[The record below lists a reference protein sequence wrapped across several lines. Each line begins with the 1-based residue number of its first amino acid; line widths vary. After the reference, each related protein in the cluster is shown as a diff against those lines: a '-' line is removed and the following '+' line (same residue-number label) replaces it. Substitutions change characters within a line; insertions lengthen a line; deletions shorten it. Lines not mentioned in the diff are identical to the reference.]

1 MKKYLKTVEEVMRA
15 LKEGK
20 TVKNENG
27 DAYVLKDGLIVQT
40 FLGNLL
46 SLNATIFFDENLY
59 AEEPDEQLKI
69 EVGKFY
75 KTRDGRKAFVYAN
88 TDEEVYYYWAVIV
101 NSGGGPFRCTVD
113 GRFCYSVKSA
123 NDLVASWEE
132 TK

>member
-1 MKKYLKTVEEVMRA
+1 MTKRYLKTPEEVMQA

-46 SLNATIFFDENLY
+46 SLNTTIFFDANLY
-59 AEEPDEQLKI
+59 AEEPDELKL

-75 KTRDGRKAFVYAN
+75 KTRDGRKAWVVSQQKDERYPYAVAILG
-88 TDEEVYYYWAVIV
+88 EVDFYCPMK
-101 NSGGGPFRCTVD
+101 N
-113 GRFCYSVKSA
+113 GRFFAEENSA
-123 NDLVASWEE
+123 FDIVAPWEE
-132 TK
+132 